1 VSLKRRAIDVEPK
14 EDNRF
19 DFDAQAQAQAPAP
32 PAQRF
37 QPSEPF
43 TTRRLQTHT
52 SFRPRKG
59 QGRRSKTRSERRGH
73 YVRAIS
79 PPRYEKHAIKDLA
92 LDATLRA
99 AAPYQRARE
108 RVPGQALELRPW
120 DVRLKERRRRIGNLI
135 LFVVDASGSMAAK
148 RRMEA
153 VKGAVLSLLLDAY
166 QKRDRVGMIA
176 FRGKQAELLLPPT
189 NSIDL
194 AERALRKMPTGGRTP
209 LAHALTLTYQTLR
222 KAARGDE
229 QLIPLLVLV
238 SDGRMNVGLAGNAR
252 QDTQQAAASLA
263 KQGVASLVLDS
274 EQGYV
279 RLGLAKQVARWL
291 NGEYLKLD
299 ALHANAVQ
307 GAVTMMIG

>member
-1 VSLKRRAIDVEPK
+1 MRAI
-14 EDNRF
+14 
-19 DFDAQAQAQAPAP
+19 APNGVI
-32 PAQRF
+32 R
-37 QPSEPF
+37 
-43 TTRRLQTHT
+43 
-52 SFRPRKG
+52 
-59 QGRRSKTRSERRGH
+59 
-73 YVRAIS
+73 
-79 PPRYEKHAIKDLA
+79 DLA

-99 AAPYQRARE
+99 AAPHQKARRE
-108 RVPGQALELRPW
+108 CRGVLSRSPSPADVSPLALQIRPW
-120 DVRLKERRRRIGNLI
+120 DLRVKERRRRIGNLI

-209 LAHALTLTYQTLR
+209 LPHALTLAHDTLR

-229 QLIPLLVLV
+229 QLIPLLVLL
-238 SDGRMNVGLAGNAR
+238 SDGRVNVGLAGNPR
-252 QDTQQAAASLA
+252 QDTQQAAAALA
-263 KQGVASLVLDS
+263 KRRVASLVLDS

-279 RLGLAKQVARWL
+279 RLGLARKVATWL
-291 NGEYLKLD
+291 NGQYLKLE
-299 ALHANAVQ
+299 ALHADAVR
-307 GAVTMMIG
+307 GAVGMMIK